1 MAKVKYRFNPHTLQ
15 FDKIAIPLSKRI
27 AKIAIH
33 FVLSLMVVTI
43 LTLAYSF
50 FFDTPKEKMLK
61 REIGEILSKYDLL
74 KAKIKGT
81 DAILT
86 EIQKR
91 DNNIYRAIFE
101 ADTIPT
107 AYREGGYGG
116 ANKYAALEKFEN
128 ADILINTSVLID
140 QITWKVYVQSK
151 SFDDV
156 IVLAKN
162 KDRMNECM
170 PAIQPVSVKEMV
182 RISDGYGYRTDPFTR
197 VRTMHCGVDFTGPVG
212 VPVYATGDGVVIEAG
227 YSFNGYGNQIIIDH
241 GFGYKTRYAHL
252 KKLNV
257 NIGVNVKRGEIIGAL
272 GNSGKST
279 GPHLHYEVYYR
290 DKSTDP
296 MNYFNDISSEE
307 YDEMIKNA
315 TSRQLEDYSFSDE

>member
-116 ANKYAALEKFEN
+116 ANKYAAFEKFEN